1 MEKPELLR
9 RFEAIL
15 DEAGRTGMWGT
26 VEVEL
31 QRGEPVLLRTIKTE
45 KIEQR
50 GEQSRATK
58 KSYR

>member
-1 MEKPELLR
+1 
-9 RFEAIL
+9 
-15 DEAGRTGMWGT
+15 MWGT